1 MLVNRTRLAG
11 DVLRRLRRDRS
22 GVAVIEFAL
31 SLVFLLPIA
40 LTGIELANLAVVTLR
55 LNQLAMMVSDN
66 VARYRGSIDEAQ
78 VDEVM
83 TGVAFAGRGIDFGQQ
98 GRVIV
103 STLESNGLT
112 GSQAGYKITWQ
123 RCFGAK
129 NVTSSYGLQGAGA
142 NNATLATGMGP
153 ATNKVKPVDNSAL
166 IFAELRYTYQP
177 IVGMGFMAPRE
188 MTALQSFT
196 VRDRSSQTLTNT
208 TGMSNAERR
217 LCDTAHLSA
226 T

>member
-1 MLVNRTRLAG
+1 MLVMHAR
-11 DVLRRLRRDRS
+11 VMLRALRHDRS

-31 SLVFLLPIA
+31 ALLFLLPIA
-40 LTGIELANLAVVTLR
+40 LTGIEIANLAVVTLR
-55 LNQLAMMVSDN
+55 LNQLAMMVADN

-83 TGVAFAGRGIDFGQQ
+83 TGVAFAGSGIDFGQQ

-103 STLESNGLT
+103 STVESNGLT
-112 GSQAGYKITWQ
+112 GTQAGYKITWQ

-129 NVTSSYGLQGAGA
+129 NVTSSYGLEGAGA
-142 NNATLATGMGP
+142 TDATLAAGMGP

-166 IFAELRYTYQP
+166 IFAELRYTYKP
-177 IVGMGFMAPRE
+177 IVGMGFMAPKE
-188 MTALQSFT
+188 LTSLQSFT
-196 VRDRSSQTLTNT
+196 VRDRSTQDLSNT
-208 TGMSNAERR
+208 TDMTTAQRR
-217 LCDTAHLSA
+217 LCDAAHLSA

>member
-1 MLVNRTRLAG
+1 MLVRQARVN
-11 DVLRRLRRDRS
+11 LRALRHDRS

-31 SLVFLLPIA
+31 ALLFLLPIA
-40 LTGIELANLAVVTLR
+40 LTGIEIANLAVVTLR

-83 TGVAFAGRGIDFGQQ
+83 TGVAFAGSGINFGQQ

-103 STLESNGLT
+103 STLESNGKT
-112 GSQAGYKITWQ
+112 GTQAGYKITWQ

-129 NVTSSYGLQGAGA
+129 NVTSSYGLEGAGA
-142 NNATLATGMGP
+142 TDATLAAGMGP

-166 IFAELRYTYQP
+166 IFAELRYTYRP
-177 IVGMGFMAPRE
+177 IVGMGFMAPKE
-188 MTALQSFT
+188 LTSLQSFT
-196 VRDRSSQTLTNT
+196 VRDRSTQEISNT
-208 TGMSNAERR
+208 TVMSDARRR
-217 LCDTAHLSA
+217 LCDAAHLSA

>member
-1 MLVNRTRLAG
+1 M
-11 DVLRRLRRDRS
+11 
-22 GVAVIEFAL
+22 IEFAL
-31 SLVFLLPIA
+31 SLIFLVPVA
-40 LTGIELANLAVVTLR
+40 MVGIELANLAVVTLR

-83 TGVAFAGRGIDFGQQ
+83 TGVAFAGRNIDFGTR

-103 STLESNGLT
+103 STVEGNGQAGT
-112 GSQAGYKITWQ
+112 QAGYKITWQ

-129 NVTSSYGLQGAGA
+129 NVNSSYGREGAGA
-142 NNATLATGMGP
+142 TDATLATGIGP
-153 ATNKVKPVDNSAL
+153 TTNKVKPVDNSAL

-177 IVGMGFMAPRE
+177 IVGTGFMAPRE
-188 MTALQSFT
+188 LSSLQSFT

-208 TGMSNAERR
+208 TNMTDEQRR
-217 LCDTAHLSA
+217 LCDAAHLSA

>member
-1 MLVNRTRLAG
+1 MLVTDAR
-11 DVLRRLRRDRS
+11 VMLRALRHDRS

-31 SLVFLLPIA
+31 ALLFLLPIA
-40 LTGIELANLAVVTLR
+40 LTGIEIANLAVVTLR
-55 LNQLAMMVSDN
+55 LNQLAMMVADN

-83 TGVAFAGRGIDFGQQ
+83 TGVAFAGSGIDFGQQ

-103 STLESNGLT
+103 STVESNGLT
-112 GSQAGYKITWQ
+112 GTQAGYKITWQ

-129 NVTSSYGLQGAGA
+129 NVTSSYGLEGAGA
-142 NNATLATGMGP
+142 TDATLAAGMGP

-166 IFAELRYTYQP
+166 IFAELRYTYKP
-177 IVGMGFMAPRE
+177 IVGMGFMAPKE
-188 MTALQSFT
+188 LTSLQSFT
-196 VRDRSSQTLTNT
+196 VRDRSTQDLSNT
-208 TGMSNAERR
+208 TDMTTAQRR
-217 LCDTAHLSA
+217 LCDAAHLSA

>member
-1 MLVNRTRLAG
+1 MLVTEARAIVRA
-11 DVLRRLRRDRS
+11 LRRDRS

-31 SLVFLLPIA
+31 ALLFLLPIA
-40 LTGIELANLAVVTLR
+40 LTGIEIANLAVVTLR
-55 LNQLAMMVSDN
+55 LNQLAMMVADN

-83 TGVAFAGRGIDFGQQ
+83 TGVAFAGSGIDFGQQ

-103 STLESNGLT
+103 STVESNGKT
-112 GSQAGYKITWQ
+112 GTQAGYKITWQ

-129 NVTSSYGLQGAGA
+129 NVASSYGLEGAGA
-142 NNATLATGMGP
+142 TNASLAAGIGP

-166 IFAELRYTYQP
+166 IFAELRYTYKP
-177 IVGMGFMAPRE
+177 IVGAGFMAPRE
-188 MTALQSFT
+188 LTSLQSFT
-196 VRDRSSQTLTNT
+196 VRDRSAQDLSNT
-208 TGMSNAERR
+208 TNMSDAKRR
-217 LCDTAHLSA
+217 LCDAAHLSA